1 MIFEEN
7 DIDFLKLS
15 DRQFE
20 ELCFD
25 LLFSMDYHG
34 LVWRQG
40 GADSGRDIEGRRTV
54 NNPLIGPYPEKW
66 FFECKRY
73 ENAVSPEKLNSK
85 IAWADAEN
93 PQHLVFFISSYLSNN
108 ARTWIEKI
116 AINKSYAIHI
126 LEGKGLKRIIL
137 GFPEIVN
144 NHFRDSY
151 SKLLLEHRK
160 NWLIHN
166 IMPEPETIFLLV
178 KNLGLHQVEWVIE
191 PRTPSG

>member
-1 MIFEEN
+1 MKSFPTIFEED
-7 DIDFLKLS
+7 DIDFLSLS

-25 LLFSMDYHG
+25 LLLSMDYQD

-54 NNPLIGPYPEKW
+54 NNPLIGAYPEEW

-73 ENAVSPEKLNSK
+73 ENAVPPEKLNSK

-108 ARTWIEKI
+108 ARTWIE
-116 AINKSYAIHI
+116 
-126 LEGKGLKRIIL
+126 E
-137 GFPEIVN
+137 
-144 NHFRDSY
+144 DSY
-151 SKLLLEHRK
+151 K
-160 NWLIHN
+160 
-166 IMPEPETIFLLV
+166 
-178 KNLGLHQVEWVIE
+178 
-191 PRTPSG
+191 